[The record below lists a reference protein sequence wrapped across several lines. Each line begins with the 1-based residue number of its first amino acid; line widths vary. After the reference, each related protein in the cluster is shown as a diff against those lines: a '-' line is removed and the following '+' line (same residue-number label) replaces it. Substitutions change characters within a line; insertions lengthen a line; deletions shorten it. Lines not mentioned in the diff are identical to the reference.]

1 MNEIRVKRMLL
12 GGCATFVAWVVAEI
26 MIEGIL
32 SQLLFG
38 DLIAGMWQEV
48 GGLRDWK
55 ATNILVST
63 CLALGNSTLLIWLYA
78 SLRPMYG
85 VGTKTALITSAFGIV
100 WGWLLVVN
108 AINLGLLPAPIAIIE
123 GVFETIEFPIAI
135 LAGAEIYEGAGK
147 KDREAVAL

>member
-85 VGTKTALITSAFGIV
+85 VGTKTAIITSAFGIV

-108 AINLGLLPAPIAIIE
+108 AINLGLPVPRSTRARVRRIVKRSRSRTHRDRRLWPAPFM
-123 GVFETIEFPIAI
+123 V
-135 LAGAEIYEGAGK
+135 
-147 KDREAVAL
+147 